1 MLYSISIIIPA
12 YNEENSIQELYR
24 QIMLS
29 IHGMQQDS
37 LVSNYELL
45 FVNDGSTDQT
55 EKAVLTLHEQDA
67 NVHVISLRRNFGK
80 ATALNAGL
88 RHVKG
93 DIVFTIDADLQD
105 DPKEFSRFIEKLEE
119 GYDLVVGWKMNRLDP
134 AEKRLPSKLF
144 NAVTSGF
151 SGVNLHDHDCGFK
164 AFRREVADSL
174 DLYGELHRYIPVL
187 AHRQGFRITEIPVE
201 HHKRKFGHSKY
212 GIERYLRGFFDF
224 MTTVFLIRYSDRP
237 MYFFGKIGLVCF
249 VSGFSVCFYLSVLW
263 FVGNSIG
270 GRPLL
275 VLGVLLILLGIQF
288 ISTGFIGNLLVDIT
302 HREHYR
308 EDYVKKIKL

>member
-1 MLYSISIIIPA
+1 MSNIISIIIPA
-12 YNEENSIQELYR
+12 YNEEGSLPELYH
-24 QIMLS
+24 QIILS
-29 IHGMQQDS
+29 IDGMLKNGTISQ
-37 LVSNYELL
+37 YELM
-45 FVNDGSTDQT
+45 FVNDGSTDAT
-55 EKAVLTLHEQDA
+55 EKVLFDLHEKDN
-67 NVHVISLRRNFGK
+67 NVRIISLRRNFGK

-93 DIVFTIDADLQD
+93 DIIFTIDADLQD
-105 DPKEFSRFIEKLEE
+105 DPKEFPRFIEKLEK
-119 GYDLVVGWKMNRLDP
+119 GYDLVVGWKMNRMDP
-134 AEKRLPSKLF
+134 AKKRLPSKLF
-144 NAVTSGF
+144 NTVTSGF

-201 HHKRKFGHSKY
+201 HHKREYGYSKY
-212 GIERYLRGFFDF
+212 GIERYLRGLFDF

-237 MYFFGKIGLVCF
+237 MYFFGKIGLLCLTV
-249 VSGFSVCFYLSVLW
+249 GFAICSYLTVIW
-263 FVGNSIG
+263 FMGNPIG
-270 GRPLL
+270 SRPLL

-302 HREHYR
+302 HRDHYR
-308 EDYVKKIKL
+308 EDHIKMIV